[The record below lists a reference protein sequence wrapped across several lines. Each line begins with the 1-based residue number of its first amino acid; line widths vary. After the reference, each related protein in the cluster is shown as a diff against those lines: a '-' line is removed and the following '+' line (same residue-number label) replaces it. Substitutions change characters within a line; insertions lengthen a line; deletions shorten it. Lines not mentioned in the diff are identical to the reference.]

1 MTLSTRAREQ
11 LYNAEVKKARDAK
24 RGEFPICRLC
34 DLPIT
39 PGQKWDA
46 NHQAHMPRWLGGVI
60 DGLSHRRCNRAHNAR
75 HDTPKFHKN
84 NRLRQKHIGAHRSA
98 QPMRFGRDS
107 AIKLRM
113 NGTPVYRDS
122 GKPVLVRPWI
132 KSL

>member
-11 LYNAEVKKARDAK
+11 LYNAEVKKAREAK

-39 PGQKWDA
+39 PGQRWHI
-46 NHQAHMPRWLGGVI
+46 NHQAENPRWLGGPI
-60 DGLSHRRCNRAHNAR
+60 DGLSHARCNLKHAHTIDN
-75 HDTPKFHKN
+75 PKFHKN

-107 AIKLRM
+107 SIKLRM

-122 GKPVLVRPWI
+122 GKPVLVRPWV
-132 KSL
+132 KTL